1 MEFCYNWKIIPLLDT
16 IGDQIKKKK
25 VQCPDRLSL
34 FKLLVSEI
42 PQTSKYYMLLLLI
55 LVITHNLM
63 VIPCF

>member
-16 IGDQIKKKK
+16 IGDQIKKK

-42 PQTSKYYMLLLLI
+42 PQTSKHYMLLLLI